1 MTKRGP
7 YTIKSSK
14 QIYKNPWIEVRE
26 DAVVF
31 PNGSE
36 SIWGTVHIKHGVSVL
51 AMDDQGNIY
60 FTKQFH
66 YGTGNETPEVIA
78 GGIDGDETPLQAAQR
93 ELQEEAGL
101 EAKEWTFIGMMR
113 PMTSYTDHVEH
124 LYLARGLTEV
134 SQHLDPG
141 EIISIFKI
149 PFATAV
155 QWVMENKIED
165 CYSACLILRVAEYV
179 KKHSN
184 ILENVRIS

>member
-101 EAKEWTFIGMMR
+101 EAKEWIFIGTMR

-134 SQHLDPG
+134 ARHLDPG
-141 EIISIFKI
+141 EVISMFKI

-155 QWVMENKIED
+155 QWVVESKIED